1 VLTARS
7 VRKTATPPSKQL
19 AQPPRRY
26 LTLSDAAEWLSLDEK
41 TLRRWVSQGRLT
53 AYRVGPKLI
62 RLDADEIENMVRVVP
77 TSGATS

>member
-1 VLTARS
+1 MPAS
-7 VRKTATPPSKQL
+7 RKPTSTT
-19 AQPPRRY
+19 PRRY

-62 RLDADEIENMVRVVP
+62 RLDAAEVENMIRVVP
-77 TSGATS
+77 TAGATL